1 MDKKEVTGMRIIMAI
16 IFTLTTTLLVFALNN
31 TTIIMAAQ
39 VSDSN
44 FSELAPHEHELE
56 QAKMD
61 LQSSQKKDTINHLLA
76 QQTKYQKQLKKVR
89 HKIAALK
96 ANLARVKTETNDPG
110 KKKRAE
116 QIATLQKKLRTT
128 NKQFKRIHHQLHL
141 LQKQISNTNQIKQAA
156 ANSSQDL
163 LDGYS
168 AANTEKQAEA
178 DMPHPAQESQPYQQG
193 FAANQKAT
201 NDSSPLRAVNLS
213 PATSKTV
220 QAQNSQSNAPENTND
235 LASPSEQVQAEKPN
249 SDSDDKNAK
258 LHKAPIQAMATIR
271 EKDQHFEPT
280 INKQYTL
287 TYGSKLPQTGS
298 NLIEKTK
305 LTTIGL
311 IFLFISFI
319 LSGSAQLKK
328 LKFNH

>member
-1 MDKKEVTGMRIIMAI
+1 MDKKWVTRMRIIMAI

-44 FSELAPHEHELE
+44 FSEFAPHEHELE
-56 QAKMD
+56 QAKTD
-61 LQSSQKKDTINHLLA
+61 LQTSQRKDNINHLLA
-76 QQTKYQKQLKKVR
+76 QQTRYQKKLKKVR
-89 HKIAALK
+89 NKIATLK
-96 ANLARVKTETNDPG
+96 AHLAGANTNDAG
-110 KKKRAE
+110 KKKRTE
-116 QIATLQKKLRTT
+116 QIANLQKKLRAT
-128 NKQFKRIHHQLHL
+128 NKQLKRTHHHLHL
-141 LQKQISNTNQIKQAA
+141 LQKQISNANQTKQAA

-163 LDGYS
+163 LDGYN

-178 DMPHPAQESQPYQQG
+178 DMPHPAQENQPYQQG

-201 NDSSPLRAVNLS
+201 NDSRPLRAVDLS

-220 QAQNSQSNAPENTND
+220 QAHNSQSNAPENIKD
-235 LASPSEQVQAEKPN
+235 LASPSEQIQTETTN
-249 SDSDDKNAK
+249 SDSVNKNTK

-271 EKDQHFEPT
+271 GKDQDIEPT

-287 TYGSKLPQTGS
+287 TYGSKLPQTGN
-298 NLIEKTK
+298 NLIGKTK
-305 LTTIGL
+305 LTSIGL

-319 LSGSAQLKK
+319 LSGSARLKK

>member
-1 MDKKEVTGMRIIMAI
+1 MRIIMAI

-39 VSDSN
+39 VSVSN
-44 FSELAPHEHELE
+44 FTELAPHEYELG
-56 QAKMD
+56 QAKAD
-61 LQSSQKKDTINHLLA
+61 LQANQKKDNINRLLA
-76 QQTKYQKQLKKVR
+76 QQTRYQKKLKKVR
-89 HKIAALK
+89 NKIATLK
-96 ANLARVKTETNDPG
+96 ANLARVKTETNDTG

-156 ANSSQDL
+156 TNSFQDL
-163 LDGYS
+163 LEGHI

-178 DMPHPAQESQPYQQG
+178 DMPHLAQESQPYQQG

-201 NDSSPLRAVNLS
+201 NDSRPLRAVDLS

-220 QAQNSQSNAPENTND
+220 QAHNSQSNAPENTND
-235 LASPSEQVQAEKPN
+235 LASPSGQVQAEKPN
-249 SDSDDKNAK
+249 SDSDDKNTK

-271 EKDQHFEPT
+271 GKDQDIEPT

-287 TYGSKLPQTGS
+287 TYGSKLPQTGNS
-298 NLIEKTK
+298 LIGKTK
-305 LTTIGL
+305 LTSIGL

-319 LSGSAQLKK
+319 LSGSARLKK
-328 LKFNH
+328 LKLNRKKTEFLAK

>member
-39 VSDSN
+39 VSDGN

-56 QAKMD
+56 QAKTD
-61 LQSSQKKDTINHLLA
+61 LQTNQKKDTINHLLA
-76 QQTKYQKQLKKVR
+76 QHTKYQKQLKKVR

-96 ANLARVKTETNDPG
+96 ANLARVKTETNDTG
-110 KKKRAE
+110 KK

-141 LQKQISNTNQIKQAA
+141 LQKQIRNTNQIKQAA

-163 LDGYS
+163 LDRYS

-178 DMPHPAQESQPYQQG
+178 DMPHLAQESQPYQQG

-249 SDSDDKNAK
+249 SDSDGKNAK